1 MKLANL
7 NRRCGLKGSV
17 PIDSEVVET
26 SEDILSFDVTDEVLE
41 RAAVVGEAK
50 IATIGVCTHW
60 YACNWPL

>member
-1 MKLANL
+1 MCAKAI
-7 NRRCGLKGSV
+7 GAMG
-17 PIDSEVVET
+17 SEVVET
-26 SEDILSFDVTDEVLE
+26 DEDILSFDVTDEALE

>member
-17 PIDSEVVET
+17 PMDSEVVET
-26 SEDILSFDVTDEVLE
+26 SGDILSYDVTDEALE
-41 RAAVVGEAK
+41 RAEAVGEAK